1 MEINKLTQN
10 TNIMEKAIVI
20 VDWDRN
26 YCASTKNEEIA
37 CIATGRSLEEL
48 KANFERS
55 IDLHL
60 RGMREDGETIPEE
73 FAEGYELVYV
83 LSGKALMHFV
93 DQLVTRKALS
103 HETGINIQQ
112 LSHYAKGRSNP
123 RPKMQE
129 KIICGVRRIGQKLL
143 EIPS

>member
-1 MEINKLTQN
+1 
-10 TNIMEKAIVI
+10 MEKAII
-20 VDWDRN
+20 LVDWDRN
-26 YCASTKNEEIA
+26 YSAATKNENIA

-48 KANFERS
+48 KLNFERS
-55 IDLHL
+55 LKMHL
-60 RGMREDGETIPEE
+60 QGMAEDGEDIPAE
-73 FAEGYELVYV
+73 FTNDYELVYM

-103 HETGINIQQ
+103 YETGINIQQ

-129 KIICGVRRIGQKLL
+129 KIINGARRIGQKLL